1 MADELKSAGPVE
13 WNAVRRVSRGGLD
26 AIVGVDTD
34 GAIVLVNTR
43 AGSLISYSRNELLG
57 RPADILV
64 PDGVRGVHPA
74 HRASHLRNPQR
85 RPMGAG
91 MELAGGRMDGRESR
105 AEISLASIEFDGR
118 RIVSAAIRDVSE
130 RKRAEAKFRGLLEAA
145 ARTVSQRRGSAHS
158 SGCKCV

>member
-1 MADELKSAGPVE
+1 ME
-13 WNAVRRVSRGGLD
+13 
-26 AIVGVDTD
+26 
-34 GAIVLVNTR
+34 
-43 AGSLISYSRNELLG
+43 GS
-57 RPADILV
+57 
-64 PDGVRGVHPA
+64 
-74 HRASHLRNPQR
+74 
-85 RPMGAG
+85 
-91 MELAGGRMDGRESR
+91 SR